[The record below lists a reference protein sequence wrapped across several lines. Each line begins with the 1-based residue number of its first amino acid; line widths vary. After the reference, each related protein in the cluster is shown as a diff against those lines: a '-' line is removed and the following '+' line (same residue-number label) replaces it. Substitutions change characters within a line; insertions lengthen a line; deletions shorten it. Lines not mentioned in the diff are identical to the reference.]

1 MNLRLGLAPNKF
13 TLISGIICQIWRRD
27 TDKYTQHT
35 ERKNLGDKLLKLE
48 KHDKCR
54 CFHNSCFCGYKA
66 KLTNNISITTIITNR
81 FCRLKYATIE
91 GDVTSLFVY
100 IYINYPKFLIFFLP
114 SQHLSEDVWRFM
126 LNREQRMVQ
135 TLQVSPLLNWT
146 SQQSARMML
155 ETQYHKKR
163 RKLLAFKK
171 IFFFSDV
178 HCAYILTRMLALF
191 ICKVY

>member
-91 GDVTSLFVY
+91 GDGPLYLFIFTSTILSSSS
-100 IYINYPKFLIFFLP
+100 FFYL
-114 SQHLSEDVWRFM
+114 HNTCLKMYEGLCWTE
-126 LNREQRMVQ
+126 NREWCRPCRSLLFW
-135 TLQVSPLLNWT
+135 TEPHNNLQGWCWKHNIT
-146 SQQSARMML
+146 
-155 ETQYHKKR
+155 KKRR

-171 IFFFSDV
+171 IFFFFLMCIV
-178 HCAYILTRMLALF
+178 HTFWQGC
-191 ICKVY
+191 

>member
-100 IYINYPKFLIFFLP
+100 IYINYPKFLIFFFYLHNTCLKMYEGLCWTENGADP
-114 SQHLSEDVWRFM
+114 AGLSSSELNLTTICKDDAGNTISQKKEEESFSLS
-126 LNREQRMVQ
+126 
-135 TLQVSPLLNWT
+135 
-146 SQQSARMML
+146 
-155 ETQYHKKR
+155 KR
-163 RKLLAFKK
+163 
-171 IFFFSDV
+171 FFFFLMCIV
-178 HCAYILTRMLALF
+178 HTFWQGC
-191 ICKVY
+191 